1 MGRMSSIEISGNVSS
16 MPLSGHK
23 NVLTA
28 TTPVCYSR
36 RMNTTAHSQQAFRRG
51 TAPIFA
57 ILSKEQMRYL
67 TQLEA
72 DPSLADRIDQLAS
85 KCNEGDLTTEELEEY
100 EAYIEANNLMAVLQA
115 EAQFRLN
122 TAGA

>member
-1 MGRMSSIEISGNVSS
+1 
-16 MPLSGHK
+16 
-23 NVLTA
+23 
-28 TTPVCYSR
+28 
-36 RMNTTAHSQQAFRRG
+36 MNTTTHSQQAFHRG

-57 ILSKEQMRYL
+57 ILSEEQMRYL

-72 DPSLADRIDQLAS
+72 DASLADRIGQLAS
-85 KCNEGDLTTEELEEY
+85 KCNEGDLTTEEQEEY
-100 EAYIEANNLMAVLQA
+100 EAYIEANNLLAVLQA

>member
-1 MGRMSSIEISGNVSS
+1 
-16 MPLSGHK
+16 MPLSSHK

-28 TTPVCYSR
+28 TTPVCYSF
-36 RMNTTAHSQQAFRRG
+36 RMNTTAHSQQAFHRG

-72 DPSLADRIDQLAS
+72 DASLADRIDQLAS
-85 KCNEGDLTTEELEEY
+85 KCNEGDLTTEEQEEY
-100 EAYIEANNLMAVLQA
+100 EAYIEANNLLAVLQA

>member
-1 MGRMSSIEISGNVSS
+1 MDLEIGCNVSA

-28 TTPVCYSR
+28 TAPVCYSL
-36 RMNTTAHSQQAFRRG
+36 RMNTTTHSQQAFHRG

-72 DPSLADRIDQLAS
+72 DASLADRIDQLAS
-85 KCNEGDLTTEELEEY
+85 KCNEGDLTTEEQEEY
-100 EAYIEANNLMAVLQA
+100 EAYIEANNLLAVLQA

-122 TAGA
+122 SVGA